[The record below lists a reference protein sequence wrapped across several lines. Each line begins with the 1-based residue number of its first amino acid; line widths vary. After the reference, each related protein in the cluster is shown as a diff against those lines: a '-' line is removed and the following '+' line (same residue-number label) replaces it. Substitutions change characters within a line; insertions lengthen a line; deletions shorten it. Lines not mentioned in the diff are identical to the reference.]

1 LTGVKCTV
9 KQKKKKRNMRK
20 RRSRCT
26 GILSIILVLLC
37 ASAGAIGYYKV
48 INAKPETL
56 VYEYE
61 KNHYKE
67 PLYRAESLYAEE
79 LCAASKDIYLEGV
92 SDMTGIHAAALFD
105 VNGKNVDFS
114 RSIHERLYP
123 ASTTKILT
131 ALVAINN
138 GNLSDSVII
147 SENAA
152 ASSFAADEQVCG
164 LETGDVFTLGDLLY
178 GLILNS
184 GNDNAVA
191 VAEHIA
197 GSEEAFA
204 DMMNEQ
210 AVKLMATNSHFM
222 NASGL
227 HNEEH
232 YTTAYDLYLIFNEC
246 IKHQEFLD
254 MISASSY
261 TAYITKADGTAASM
275 EFHPTNYYANGSA
288 ALPSGASVIGG
299 KTGTTDQAG
308 NCLILLDEDMEQNRY
323 ISVIMGA
330 ETKEI
335 LYMNMTSMIDAI
347 PRV

>member
-1 LTGVKCTV
+1 MKCTV

-20 RRSRCT
+20 RRNRCA
-26 GILSIILVLLC
+26 GILSVILVLLC
-37 ASAGAIGYYKV
+37 AAAGVICYSKV
-48 INAKPETL
+48 INARPETL

-61 KNHYKE
+61 TKQYNG
-67 PLYRAESLYAEE
+67 PLYRAEALYAED
-79 LCAASKDIYLEGV
+79 LCAASEDVYLEGV
-92 SDMTGIHAAALFD
+92 SDMPGTHAAALFD

-131 ALVAINN
+131 ALVAIKN
-138 GNLSDSVII
+138 GNLSDSVTV

-164 LETGDVFTLGDLLY
+164 LEAGDVFTLGDLLY

-191 VAEHIA
+191 IAEHIA
-197 GSEEAFA
+197 GSEETFA

-210 AVKLMATNSHFM
+210 AVELMATNSHFM
-222 NASGL
+222 NANGL

-254 MISASSY
+254 IISTSSY
-261 TAYITKADGTAASM
+261 TAHITKADGTAGSM
-275 EFHPTNYYANGSA
+275 EFYPTNYYASGAA
-288 ALPSGASVIGG
+288 ALPTGATIIGG

-323 ISVIMGA
+323 ISVVMGA
-330 ETKEI
+330 ETKEV
-335 LYMNMTSMIDAI
+335 LYMNMTLMIDAI
-347 PRV
+347 PRI